1 MEGKEKFTGCE
12 KMGISVFRGGGFH
25 EIFLRNIFTQPE
37 DPNCARDDESRCL
50 GPLQDKVS
58 HI

>member
-1 MEGKEKFTGCE
+1 MVLLQNSNTWGFP
-12 KMGISVFRGGGFH
+12 FLGGGH